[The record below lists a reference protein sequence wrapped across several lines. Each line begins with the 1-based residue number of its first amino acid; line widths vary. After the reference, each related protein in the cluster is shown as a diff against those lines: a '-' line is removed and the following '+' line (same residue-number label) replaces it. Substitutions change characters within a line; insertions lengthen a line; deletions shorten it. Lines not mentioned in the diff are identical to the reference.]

1 MKQIILSLIMVVAA
15 SLACGNAFAAENGSQ
30 TQRKSSKSTTVYY
43 VVTGSFSTLS
53 GAQEFL
59 KSCHDGLEGP
69 IYVTKSKG
77 RTLYRICPDCFYS
90 KTAAQ
95 KCAREINEL
104 IENSAWVWP
113 SNGRAKCVYRGIALN
128 GEPFNLNPR

>member
-15 SLACGNAFAAENGSQ
+15 SLACGNTLAAENGSKAQ
-30 TQRKSSKSTTVYY
+30 VAASKSTTVYY

-77 RTLYRICPDCFYS
+77 HTLYRICPDCFYS

-104 IENSAWVWP
+104 IENSAWVWS
-113 SNGRAKCVYRGIALN
+113 SNGRAKCVYRGIAVN